1 MNDIAVV
8 VYVETDEAEGRLMP
22 QDTRVR
28 AVVNDDDHVQL
39 MVTTLGGRT
48 LIGVTL
54 IEEPSASQYI
64 HTGWVKKEAVDLKR
78 MCQ

>member
-1 MNDIAVV
+1 
-8 VYVETDEAEGRLMP
+8 MP

-78 MCQ
+78 MSIKLRRWVGM